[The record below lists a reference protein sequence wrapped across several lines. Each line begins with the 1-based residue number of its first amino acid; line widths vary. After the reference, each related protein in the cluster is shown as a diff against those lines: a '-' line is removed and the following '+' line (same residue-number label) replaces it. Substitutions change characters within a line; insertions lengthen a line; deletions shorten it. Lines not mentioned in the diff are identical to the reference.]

1 MHKCLAIYN
10 QHKIIK
16 EKKTFLKFIIP
27 IQENQASIKN
37 HIHNKKE
44 KKTPNVSHCL

>member
-1 MHKCLAIYN
+1 MYKCLAIYN

-16 EKKTFLKFIIP
+16 KNQTFLKFIIP

-44 KKTPNVSHCL
+44 RNNPNRNL